1 MINLVR
7 NLSVF
12 KKNPFIGMALAG
24 LELSPAFIQEV
35 LMMCRK
41 KEEIVGI
48 LCRCLKVKSH
58 KMEGDN

>member
-41 KEEIVGI
+41 KGGD
-48 LCRCLKVKSH
+48 CRYTL
-58 KMEGDN
+58 

>member
-24 LELSPAFIQEV
+24 LELSPRFYPRSFDDVQKKGGD
-35 LMMCRK
+35 CRYT
-41 KEEIVGI
+41 
-48 LCRCLKVKSH
+48 L
-58 KMEGDN
+58 